1 MNPTGE
7 GKKRQMEIL
16 RRVVVGTCFMA
27 SISCISGTS
36 FAQEQAVQ
44 EGQATQEV
52 QAVQKVIEAGKN
64 EFQRSCAT
72 CHGSDAKGDGPTA
85 AILLAKPSDLTQ
97 LSKTHGGTFLFWR
110 VYAQIDGSD
119 ENTARGHGIRGHGTR
134 DMPIWGEQF
143 RFDRQATAA
152 YKMGVRGRILS
163 LVHYLESIQE
173 K

>member
-1 MNPTGE
+1 
-7 GKKRQMEIL
+7 MEIL
-16 RRVVVGTCFMA
+16 RQVVVGTFFMA
-27 SISCISGTS
+27 SLSFVPGTS
-36 FAQEQAVQ
+36 FAQKQEVQKGQAVQ
-44 EGQATQEV
+44 ETQAAQEV
-52 QAVQKVIEAGKN
+52 QEVIETGKH

-97 LSKTHGGTFLFWR
+97 LRNTHGGTFLFWR
-110 VYAQIDGSD
+110 VYDQINGSD
-119 ENTARGHGIRGHGTR
+119 EKTIQGFGIRGHGTR
-134 DMPIWGEQF
+134 EMPIWGEQF
-143 RFDRQATAA
+143 RFDREATAA